1 MVVIINEL
9 SKFWGQIL
17 RVTNVHKDDR
27 DSIIAYEV
35 DYKGKKMAFAPSEVV
50 EVRP

>member
-9 SKFWGQIL
+9 SKFWGQIFK
-17 RVTNVHKDDR
+17 VTNVHKDVWN
-27 DSIIAYEV
+27 SIVAYEV